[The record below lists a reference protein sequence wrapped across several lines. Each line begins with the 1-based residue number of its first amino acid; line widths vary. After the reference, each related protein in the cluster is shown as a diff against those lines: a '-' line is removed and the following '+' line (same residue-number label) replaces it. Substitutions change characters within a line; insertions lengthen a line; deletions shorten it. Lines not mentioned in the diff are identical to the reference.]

1 MNDEA
6 GKFFDEVGKRGQE
19 PLMRNSTGTLRF
31 DLGGD
36 KSTER
41 YFVTITK
48 GNLAVSKKNGEAD
61 CVASMDRP
69 LFNKLARGDT
79 NAMAAVLRGEI
90 GIKGNP
96 ELLVLFQQMFPG
108 PSRAVAARE
117 GVAVGRKS

>member
-1 MNDEA
+1 MSDET

-19 PLMRNSTGTLRF
+19 PLMRGATGTLRF

-41 YFVTITK
+41 YFVKITR
-48 GNLAVSKKNGEAD
+48 GNLAVSKKNGQAD
-61 CVASMDRP
+61 CVASMERQ
-69 LFNKLARGDT
+69 LFDKLARGDT

-90 GIKGNP
+90 GIKGDP

-108 PSRAVAARE
+108 PSKAVAARE
-117 GVAVGRKS
+117 GVAVGRQS